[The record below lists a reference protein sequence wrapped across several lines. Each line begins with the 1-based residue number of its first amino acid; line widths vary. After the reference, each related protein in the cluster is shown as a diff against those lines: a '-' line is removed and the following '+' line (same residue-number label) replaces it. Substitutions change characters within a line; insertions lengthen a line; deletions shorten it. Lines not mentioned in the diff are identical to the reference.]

1 MTPTA
6 KLLGVALP
14 VLAATSFCL
23 TVPVIILVADA
34 AILAAAVM
42 MYAAERSEAPAAS
55 DVDSLEIPED

>member
-6 KLLGVALP
+6 KMLGVALP

-34 AILAAAVM
+34 AILAAALM
-42 MYAAERSEAPAAS
+42 MYAAERSEALAAS
-55 DVDSLEIPED
+55 EDDYAEPAED

>member
-14 VLAATSFCL
+14 VLAAASFCL

-34 AILAAAVM
+34 AILAAALM

-55 DVDSLEIPED
+55 EEEFTDSPDR